1 MARLAAPSSLGRGA
15 IRARRGSAMVWV
27 LSGMGLA
34 ALIGGL
40 AWTRAWT
47 HRDRAAVQAAR
58 WQAQLLAE
66 SALACAEDSV
76 WAMLNG
82 GTAVARST
90 DTSAGTRLDSALAG
104 AAPVSDSA
112 SSSCLPPPLVR
123 GEFEYS
129 IEDGTL
135 LVPVHAS
142 GRVPFGSRT
151 IDVSIRAMLAGALDR
166 DLFDVA
172 VSHFGPLKSG
182 SFDVSGANIVGGV
195 RVKVSG
201 SPLSG
206 THPQPRGIELT
217 SYVPTRSA
225 KDTTILENVMREAF
239 RSDDAFSG
247 GAAYSS
253 ARSFP
258 DRDRIIHTGGGE
270 GREVSVEIEG
280 PLGKPG
286 WTAPAGRTLVVE
298 GDVTVRGR
306 ATLEGWTILVRGKV
320 VLEGDARLREGVLYA
335 AKGVVLAGDASF
347 QGQILSPTSLEI
359 HERARL
365 EGPTVALCWSADS
378 GRVVLDGSAV
388 SDAYLVS
395 LGSTGRVEIGR
406 DATFEGVVV
415 SNGTLRVDG
424 RVHGV
429 AVASSFRCGRGED
442 DCTGQGVFDRT
453 RLPSDFAVPVGLP
466 GAKGLRVV
474 SWESAE

>member
-47 HRDRAAVQAAR
+47 HRERAAVQAAR

-76 WAMLNG
+76 WSMVNG
-82 GTAVARST
+82 GTAAARSS
-90 DTSAGTRLDSALAG
+90 DTSAGTKLDSALAG
-104 AAPVSDSA
+104 GGPAADSA
-112 SSSCLPPPLVR
+112 PASCLPPPGTR

-129 IEDGTL
+129 IEDGSL

-151 IDVSIRAMLAGALDR
+151 LAVSIRAMLAGALDR

-172 VSHFGPLKSG
+172 VSHFGPLSSGALDISG
-182 SFDVSGANIVGGV
+182 SHIVGGV
-195 RVKVSG
+195 RVKASG
-201 SPLSG
+201 NPPSG
-206 THPQPRGIELT
+206 MSAQPRGIELT

-225 KDTTILENVMREAF
+225 KDTTVLGNVMSEAF
-239 RSDDAFSG
+239 RSEDAFSG

-253 ARSFP
+253 SRSFP
-258 DRDRIIHTGGGE
+258 DRDRIVHTGGGE
-270 GREVSVEIEG
+270 GREVAVEIEG

-286 WTAPAGRTLVVE
+286 WTAPPGRTLVVE
-298 GDVTVRGR
+298 GDVVVRGR
-306 ATLEGWTILVRGKV
+306 ATLDGWTILARGTIS
-320 VLEGDARLREGVLYA
+320 LEGDARLREGVLYA
-335 AKGVVLAGDASF
+335 AKGVVLADDASF
-347 QGQILSPTSLEI
+347 QGQILSARSLEI

-365 EGPTVALCWSADS
+365 VGPAVALCWSADS

-388 SDAYLVS
+388 SNAYLVS
-395 LGSTGRVEIGR
+395 LGASGRVEIGR
-406 DATFEGVVV
+406 DATLEGVVV

-442 DCTGQGVFDRT
+442 DCAGQGVFDRT
-453 RLPSDFAVPVGLP
+453 RLPVDFAVPVGLP
-466 GAKGLRVV
+466 GAKGLWVV
-474 SWESAE
+474 SWESVE